1 VGEQSPRGAF
11 RWVLF
16 YQLERHAGRQVLD
29 PEFLFDSLNDAHC
42 TPVLFLRGLFLNRVP
57 SGPTDGNIGGGA
69 SPVLVY
75 DSTCGF
81 CTRSVQFVLR
91 HERRHDLLFVARDS
105 GLGKELRRAYGLES
119 VESMVWLE
127 SGQAFVESR
136 TAMKAA
142 DYLGGVWS
150 FLATLASVC
159 PSVVSN
165 AVYRVIAKNRR
176 RLSTQCPI
184 PSLAQRARFLQ

>member
-1 VGEQSPRGAF
+1 
-11 RWVLF
+11 
-16 YQLERHAGRQVLD
+16 
-29 PEFLFDSLNDAHC
+29 
-42 TPVLFLRGLFLNRVP
+42 
-57 SGPTDGNIGGGA
+57 
-69 SPVLVY
+69 
-75 DSTCGF
+75 
-81 CTRSVQFVLR
+81 VLR

-105 GLGKELRRAYGLES
+105 GLGKELRRACGLES

-136 TAMKAA
+136 AATKAA

-176 RLSTQCPI
+176 RLSRQCPI
-184 PSLAQRARFLQ
+184 PTLAQRARFLQ